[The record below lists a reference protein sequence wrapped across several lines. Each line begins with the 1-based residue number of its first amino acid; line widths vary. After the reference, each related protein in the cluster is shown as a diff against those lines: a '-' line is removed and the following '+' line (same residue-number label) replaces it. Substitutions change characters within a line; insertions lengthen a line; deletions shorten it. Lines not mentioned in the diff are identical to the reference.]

1 MIRIEISTD
10 NAAFDG
16 EKCGP
21 ELARILRDLATRIAD
36 YRAEEFQQ
44 GDGWR
49 ALDINGNVVGRLVVA

>member
-1 MIRIEISTD
+1 MIRIEIKTD

-16 EKCGP
+16 ESCGP
-21 ELARILRDLATRIAD
+21 ELARILRDLAGRIEE

-49 ALDINGNVVGRLVVA
+49 ALDSNGNVVGRMEVQ